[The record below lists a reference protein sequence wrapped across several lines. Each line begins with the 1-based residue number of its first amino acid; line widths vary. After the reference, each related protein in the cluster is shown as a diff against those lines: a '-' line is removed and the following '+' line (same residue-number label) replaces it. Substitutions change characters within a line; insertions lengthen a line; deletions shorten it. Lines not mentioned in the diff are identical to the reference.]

1 MSEETSL
8 VKARISTL
16 EGRIGALQL
25 ESEKIR
31 GGLVHLMERVQD
43 VISKR
48 AGDTAVRKG
57 LDIGDDYVQQNPRTS
72 LEDAVLARA
81 SNPQI
86 SLNGT
91 HLDEGD

>member
-8 VKARISTL
+8 VKTRITTM
-16 EGRIGALQL
+16 EGRIGAMQL
-25 ESEKIR
+25 SQEKTREGIVN
-31 GGLVHLMERVQD
+31 LINRVQA

-48 AGDTAVRKG
+48 DGDTAVRKG
-57 LDIGDDYVQQNPRTS
+57 LDIGDDYVQQSPRTS